1 MPLDQIQNLLDTLY
15 ADTLRVDPAVRA
27 RHHLTE
33 GSPSFY
39 AAMREAY
46 MPVTPDFGR
55 LLYLLVVCGRPSLVV
70 EFGTS
75 FGVSTLF
82 IAAALRDNGAGR
94 VITTELESGKVA
106 RARANLRTAGLDS
119 YVEFRV
125 GDARETLRDLPAD
138 SVDLLFLDGEKSL
151 YLALLRQLEPA
162 LRPGSPIVGDNVDFA
177 GAQEFL
183 DQAGYL
189 RATFSTEA
197 LGTRHDHQVLLRTR
211 AAVPT
216 ADQVAVSAR

>member
-1 MPLDQIQNLLDTLY
+1 MPLDRIQNLLDTLY
-15 ADTLRVDPAVRA
+15 AETLRVDPEVRA
-27 RHHLTE
+27 RHRLTE
-33 GSPSFY
+33 GSPGFY

-55 LLYLLVVCGRPSLVV
+55 LLYLLVACRRPSLVV

-94 VITTELESGKVA
+94 VVTTELEPGKVA
-106 RARANLRTAGLDS
+106 RARANLRAARLDS
-119 YVEFRV
+119 HVEFRV

-162 LRPGSPIVGDNVDFA
+162 LRPGSLIVGDNVDFA
-177 GAQEFL
+177 DASEFR
-183 DQAGYL
+183 DQTPGYL

-197 LGTRHDHQVLLRTR
+197 LGTRHDHQVLLRT
-211 AAVPT
+211 
-216 ADQVAVSAR
+216 